1 MNMIKTTLLLT
12 AMTALV
18 MLVARFFHYNLVMA
32 FGFAILMN
40 FGAYWFSDKVV
51 LMTYGAKQLDE
62 ADAPDVFNIVSR
74 LTRQDNL
81 PMPKIYLIDTDTPN
95 AFATGRNPSHAAV
108 AVTRGI
114 LQRLSNDE
122 LEGVIAHE
130 LSHVKN
136 RDILISTI
144 AATMAG
150 AIMII
155 ASMARWAALF
165 GGIGRS
171 DDDDGGVPAIVGYLL
186 AIIVAPFAATL
197 IQMAIS
203 RSREYQADASGAH
216 LSGHPLSLANALTK
230 LESDAKTLPMQ
241 ANQSTA
247 HMFIVNPLT
256 AQSFSGLFRTH
267 PSTADRVA
275 KLRAMAEDPK
285 MTTSY

>member
-18 MLVARFFHYNLVMA
+18 MLVARMLHFNLVVA

-51 LMTYGAKQLDE
+51 LMMYGAKQLDE
-62 ADAPDVFNIVSR
+62 ADAPDVYNIVSR

-114 LQRLSNDE
+114 LQRLNNDE

-150 AIMII
+150 AIMIL
-155 ASMARWAALF
+155 ANMAQWAAMF
-165 GGIGRS
+165 GGARS
-171 DDDDGGVPAIVGYLL
+171 DDDEGGGMPAMVGYLL
-186 AIIVAPFAATL
+186 AIIVAPIAATL

-256 AQSFSGLFRTH
+256 AESFAGLFRTH

-275 KLRAMAEDPK
+275 RLQAMADGRG